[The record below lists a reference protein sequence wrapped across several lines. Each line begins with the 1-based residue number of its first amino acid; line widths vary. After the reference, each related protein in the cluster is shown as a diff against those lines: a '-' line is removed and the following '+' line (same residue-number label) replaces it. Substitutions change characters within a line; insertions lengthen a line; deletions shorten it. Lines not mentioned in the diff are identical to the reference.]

1 MLSIVTK
8 TASLTDIFT
17 SYSELSSFASTSPIA
32 EVDFQGFKKSIEG
45 RKDKEVFEVI
55 KCALCE

>member
-1 MLSIVTK
+1 MEDYVKVSK
-8 TASLTDIFT
+8 EA
-17 SYSELSSFASTSPIA
+17 FAPIA
-32 EVDFQGFKKSIEG
+32 ELDFQGFKKSIEG